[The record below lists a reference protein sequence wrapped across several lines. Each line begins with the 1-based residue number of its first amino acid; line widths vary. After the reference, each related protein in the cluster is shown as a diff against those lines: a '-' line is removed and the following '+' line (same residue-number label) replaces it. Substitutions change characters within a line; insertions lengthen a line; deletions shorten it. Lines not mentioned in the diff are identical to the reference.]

1 MDLIYGEITEK
12 PVPAYIQSEYDQVVI
27 DTDASIAA
35 SGYAYPTRVLK
46 ETAGVIVAGDSVII
60 SVADDF
66 IFTTSN
72 ISISLEN
79 EDALPLTAVV
89 SSLVDGGFDVNIY
102 NLSAS
107 TDTLE
112 NTIVHITI
120 TNIQ

>member
-12 PVPAYIQSEYDQVVI
+12 PVPADIQAEYDQVVI
-27 DTDASIAA
+27 DTDAVIEA
-35 SGYAYPTRVLK
+35 SGYSYPTRVLK
-46 ETAGVIVAGDSVII
+46 ETAGVIVAADSVTI

-89 SSLVDGGFDVNIY
+89 SSLADGSFDVNIY
-102 NLSAS
+102 NLSVA

-112 NTIVHITI
+112 DTIVHIVI
-120 TNIQ
+120 TNTQ